1 MDSVLAP
8 RHRLRG
14 PDGTGT
20 RRDRHAWRHGVKD
33 PAGDHQ
39 ARSLPSPHASK
50 VVRTVRCPVL
60 VLYTQQDD
68 DDTGRQGQRGR
79 RPSSRRHEL
88 KSLRAKTTTTTHPAH
103 VILLVS
109 LDRANDRFL
118 ICTELQPAG
127 IYSIVGAGSNC
138 SYRRRFQQPCSMHI
152 AWSMQVKARLLYR

>member
-20 RRDRHAWRHGVKD
+20 RRDRHAWRHDVKD

-50 VVRTVRCPVL
+50 VVRTVRCPV
-60 VLYTQQDD
+60 VVT
-68 DDTGRQGQRGR
+68 
-79 RPSSRRHEL
+79 HN
-88 KSLRAKTTTTTHPAH
+88 KTTTTQQGKARGRPTIVASAHPEHAPRT
-103 VILLVS
+103 ICAGRLVS

-127 IYSIVGAGSNC
+127 IYSTIGAGSNC
-138 SYRRRFQQPCSMHI
+138 SHRRRFQLLCSMHI
-152 AWSMQVKARLLYR
+152 AWSTQVKARLLYR